1 MTTLNWSTPPGFLF
15 TATESVSTSVS
26 VVASGTNIS
35 YSLISGELPSGLT
48 LSTAGVISGVAA
60 NVLDTIDSVF
70 VVRATD
76 GTNIIDRTFNI
87 DVIGANPPTW
97 ITTSSYLTVG
107 YTGNN
112 FAINHQ
118 WVSYQL
124 NASAVLA
131 PSTATITYSKTAGT
145 LPPGLHL
152 NKSGVISGVVKDKL
166 TFDGLGS
173 PTGGYDDEK
182 YDGYSYDHAVTF
194 AGTLTTIQITSV
206 PKIYQFDVTASDG
219 ILSSTSSFNI
229 LVLSPD
235 MLRADSSYLS
245 FDTSIISIDS
255 IPSSVSNIQ
264 PLVFLNSDDLG
275 KVRAN
280 NNQSLDVSAFDA
292 DPDLGPVTYSIT
304 GTSILPQGLTLDP
317 SNGHIYGYIP
327 YQPAYTRSYTF
338 EVAATKA
345 QYYNTT
351 TVTTVNTFTLQVA
364 GNVYSYIEWVTDS
377 NLGSINT
384 GITSELSVK
393 AKQVSSDYN
402 IKYQLIDGSLP
413 LGLTLLQDGSIGGKV
428 EYGST
433 GTSSFTILASDVYG
447 LSAISRTFNLN
458 VSETTSTQYTR
469 IYAKPFMH
477 QSKRDAF
484 SNFINDETIFDS
496 KYLYRYY
503 DSNFGVQ
510 YDIKLILEFGIQKIN
525 IGDYTKA
532 LYQNFYRQRI
542 CFGDLKIAMA
552 NDAKGN
558 PLYEVLY
565 LDAVDSGSR
574 GSLDVIPTFTQNNKL
589 YYPSS
594 INNMRQRLESLVIDH
609 MSYIDVNEYNMPRFM
624 RTPQIGNYAPPGYM
638 KVIPICYALPGE
650 GIRIFRKIQKSK
662 FDFKFLDFEI
672 DRIIV
677 QNSLDNSTD
686 KYLLFARQSVS
697 DVIPEDNL
705 LFGPDGQEWIFND
718 DNPVTRE

>member
-1 MTTLNWSTPPGFLF
+1 MTTST
-15 TATESVSTSVS
+15 
-26 VVASGTNIS
+26 
-35 YSLISGELPSGLT
+35 YSLISGSLPSGLQFT
-48 LSTAGVISGVAA
+48 SSGTVYGTPDPVLKTTRSTFVIRSNTSGKIVDKTFSIDISGSNSPVWIG
-60 NVLDTIDSVF
+60 NQEYLD
-70 VVRATD
+70 
-76 GTNIIDRTFNI
+76 
-87 DVIGANPPTW
+87 
-97 ITTSSYLTVG
+97 VG
-107 YTGNN
+107 YNGDN

-124 NASAVLA
+124 NAETVLS

-152 NKSGVISGVVKDKL
+152 SKSGLISGVVKDKL

-173 PTGGYDDEK
+173 PTGGYSDEK
-182 YDGYSYDHAVTF
+182 YDGYSYDHSVTF

-219 ILSSTSSFNI
+219 VVASTSSFKI

-245 FDTSIISIDS
+245 FDASIISTDS
-255 IPSSVSNIQ
+255 VPSSVSNIQ
-264 PLVFLNSDDLG
+264 PLVFLNDDNLG

-317 SNGHIYGYIP
+317 SAGHIYGYIP

-338 EVAATKA
+338 EIAATKA

-351 TVTTVNTFTLQVA
+351 TVTTINTFTLQVV
-364 GNVYSYIEWVTDS
+364 GNVYSYIEWISDS
-377 NLGSINT
+377 NLGSIDT
-384 GITSELSVK
+384 GITSELAVK

-413 LGLTLLQDGSIGGKV
+413 SGLTLLQDGSIAGKV
-428 EYGST
+428 NYGST
-433 GTSSFTILASDVYG
+433 GTSSFTVLASDVYG
-447 LSAISRTFNLN
+447 LSAISRTFNLT
-458 VSETTSTQYTR
+458 SIESTSTQYTR
-469 IYAKPFMH
+469 IYARPFMK
-477 QSKRDAF
+477 QDKRTAF
-484 SNFINDETIFDS
+484 SNFINDESIFES

-503 DSNFGVQ
+503 DINFGVQ

-525 IGDYTKA
+525 LGDYVSA

-542 CFGDLKIAMA
+542 YFGDLKIAIA
-552 NDAKGN
+552 NNANGS
-558 PLYEVLY
+558 PLYEVVY
-565 LDAVDSGSR
+565 LDVVDSGSN
-574 GSLDVIPTFTQNNKL
+574 GALDVIPTFTQNDKL
-589 YYPSS
+589 YYPTSV
-594 INNMRQRLESLVIDH
+594 NNMRQRLESLVINN

-624 RTPQIGNYAPPGYM
+624 RTPQIGDYAPPGYM
-638 KVIPICYALPGE
+638 KVVPICYALPGE
-650 GIRIFRKIQKSK
+650 GIRILRKIQKSG
-662 FDFKFLDFEI
+662 FDFKMLDFEI

-718 DNPVTRE
+718 NNPVTRE

>member
-1 MTTLNWSTPPGFLF
+1 MTTLHWSTPPGFLF

-26 VVASGTNIS
+26 VIAIGANVS
-35 YSLISGELPSGLT
+35 YSVISGELPLGLK
-48 LSTAGVISGVAA
+48 LSTNGAIAGIPE
-60 NVLDTIDSVF
+60 NVLDTKDSVF

-87 DVIGANPPTW
+87 DVFGPNSPNW
-97 ITTSSYLTVG
+97 VTTSSYLGVG
-107 YTGNN
+107 YNGDN

-124 NASAVLA
+124 DSNAVLA
-131 PSTATITYSKTAGT
+131 PSTATITYSKTAGD
-145 LPPGLHL
+145 LPPGLRL
-152 NKSGVISGVVKDKL
+152 SKSGLISGVVKDKL

-173 PTGGYDDEK
+173 PTGGYGDEK

-194 AGTLTTIQITSV
+194 AGTLTIVQITSV

-219 ILSSTSSFNI
+219 VLESTSSFKI

-245 FDTSIISIDS
+245 FDASIISIDN
-255 IPSSVSNIQ
+255 IPTSVSNIQ
-264 PLVFLNSDDLG
+264 PLVFLNNDHLG

-280 NNQSLDVSAFDA
+280 NNQSLDISAFDA

-304 GTSILPQGLTLDP
+304 GTNILPQGLALDP
-317 SNGHIYGYIP
+317 SVGRIYGYIP

-338 EVAATKA
+338 EIAATKA

-351 TVTTVNTFTLQVA
+351 TVTTINTFTLQIA

-377 NLGSINT
+377 NLGSIDT
-384 GITSELSVK
+384 GITSELVVK

-413 LGLTLLQDGSIGGKV
+413 SGLTLLQDGSIAGKID
-428 EYGST
+428 YGST
-433 GTSSFTILASDVYG
+433 GTSSFTVLASDVYG
-447 LSAISRTFNLN
+447 LSAISRTFNLTS
-458 VSETTSTQYTR
+458 VEFTSTQYTR
-469 IYAKPFMH
+469 IYARPFMN
-477 QSKRDAF
+477 QNKRTAF
-484 SNFINDETIFDS
+484 SNFINDESIFES

-503 DSNFGVQ
+503 DINFGVQ

-525 IGDYTKA
+525 LSDYIPA

-542 CFGDLKIAMA
+542 CFGDLKIAIA
-552 NDAKGN
+552 NDSNGR
-558 PLYEVLY
+558 PLYEIVY
-565 LDAVDSGSR
+565 LDAIDSGSN
-574 GSLDVIPTFTQNNKL
+574 GSLDIIPTFTQNNKL
-589 YYPSS
+589 YYPTS
-594 INNMRQRLESLVIDH
+594 INNMRQRLESLVIDN
-609 MSYIDVNEYNMPRFM
+609 MAYIDVNEYNMPRFM

-650 GIRIFRKIQKSK
+650 GIRILRKIQKSK
-662 FDFKFLDFEI
+662 FDFKLLDFEI

-718 DNPVTRE
+718 NNPVTRE

>member
-1 MTTLNWSTPPGFLF
+1 MSIQWITPGGFLF
-15 TATESVSTSVS
+15 TATEAVNTSVS
-26 VVASGTNIS
+26 VVASGTNVS
-35 YSLISGELPSGLT
+35 YNIISGELPSGLE
-48 LSTAGVISGVAA
+48 LSTNGTISGTPS
-60 NVLDTIDSVF
+60 NVLDTTDSVF
-70 VVRATD
+70 VVRASNGVTVAD
-76 GTNIIDRTFNI
+76 NTFNI
-87 DVIGANPPTW
+87 DVIGPNSPNW
-97 ITTSSYLTVG
+97 ITTSSYLGVG
-107 YTGNN
+107 YNGDN

-124 NASAVLA
+124 NSTAVLA

-152 NKSGVISGVVKDKL
+152 SKSGLISGVVKDKL

-173 PTGGYDDEK
+173 PTGGYGDEK
-182 YDGYSYDHAVTF
+182 YDGYSYDHSVTF

-206 PKIYQFDVTASDG
+206 PKIYQFDVTATDG
-219 ILSSTSSFNI
+219 VLSSTSSFKI

-245 FDTSIISIDS
+245 FDASIISTNI

-264 PLVFLNSDDLG
+264 PLVFLHDDNLG

-292 DPDLGPVTYSIT
+292 DPDLGPVTYSVT
-304 GTSILPQGLTLDP
+304 GTNILPQGLVLDP
-317 SNGHIYGYIP
+317 SVGHIYGYVP

-338 EVAATKA
+338 EIAATKG

-351 TVTTVNTFTLQVA
+351 TVTTINTFTLQVV
-364 GNVYSYIEWVTDS
+364 GNVYSYIEWVSDS
-377 NLGSINT
+377 NLGTIDT
-384 GITSELSVK
+384 GITSELVVK
-393 AKQVSSDYN
+393 AKQISSDYN

-413 LGLTLLQDGSIGGKV
+413 SGLTLLQDGSIGGKV
-428 EYGST
+428 NYGST
-433 GTSSFTILASDVYG
+433 GTSTFTVLASDIYG
-447 LSAISRTFNLN
+447 LSAISKTFNLTA
-458 VSETTSTQYTR
+458 VESTSTQYTR
-469 IYAKPFMH
+469 IYARPFMN
-477 QSKRDAF
+477 QSKRTSF
-484 SNFINDETIFDS
+484 SDFINDESIFES

-503 DSNFGVQ
+503 DINFGVQ

-525 IGDYTKA
+525 LSDYIPA

-542 CFGDLKIAMA
+542 CFGDLKIAI
-552 NDAKGN
+552 AKDSKGK
-558 PLYEVLY
+558 PLYEVVY
-565 LDAVDSGSR
+565 LDAVDSGSN
-574 GSLDVIPTFTQNNKL
+574 GSLDIIPTFTQNNKL
-589 YYPSS
+589 YYPTS
-594 INNMRQRLESLVIDH
+594 INNMRHRLESLVIDN

-624 RTPQIGNYAPPGYM
+624 QTPQLGNYVPPGYM

-650 GIRIFRKIQKSK
+650 GIRIFRKIQKSG
-662 FDFKFLDFEI
+662 FDFKLLDFEI

-718 DNPVTRE
+718 NNPVTRE

>member
-26 VVASGTNIS
+26 VVASGTNVS
-35 YSLISGELPSGLT
+35 YNLISGELPSGLT
-48 LSTAGVISGVAA
+48 LSTAGIISGTPS
-60 NVLDTIDSVF
+60 NVLNTTDSIF
-70 VVRATD
+70 VIRAAD
-76 GTNIIDRTFNI
+76 GIAVADRTFNI
-87 DVIGANPPTW
+87 DVFGPNSPNW
-97 ITTSSYLTVG
+97 ITTSSYLGVG
-107 YTGNN
+107 YNGDN
-112 FAINHQ
+112 FAINRQ

-124 NASAVLA
+124 NSNAVLA
-131 PSTATITYSKTAGT
+131 PSTATITYSKTAGS
-145 LPPGLHL
+145 LPPGLRL
-152 NKSGVISGVVKDKL
+152 NKSGLISGVIKDKL

-173 PTGGYDDEK
+173 PTGGYSDEK

-194 AGTLTTIQITSV
+194 SGTLTTVQITSV
-206 PKIYQFDVTASDG
+206 PKIYQFDITASDG
-219 ILSSTSSFNI
+219 VLQSTSSFKI

-235 MLRADSSYLS
+235 MLRVDNSYLS
-245 FDTSIISIDS
+245 FDDSIISIDS
-255 IPSSVSNIQ
+255 IQSSVSNIQ
-264 PLVFLNSDDLG
+264 PLVFLNDDNLG

-304 GTSILPQGLTLDP
+304 GTNILPQGLALDP
-317 SNGHIYGYIP
+317 SVGHIYGYIP

-338 EVAATKA
+338 EIAATKA

-351 TVTTVNTFTLQVA
+351 TVTTINTFTLQVA
-364 GNVYSYIEWVTDS
+364 GNVYSYIEWVSDS
-377 NLGSINT
+377 DLGSIDT
-384 GITSELSVK
+384 GITSELVVK
-393 AKQVSSDYN
+393 AKQIASDYN
-402 IKYQLIDGSLP
+402 IKYQLIDGNLP
-413 LGLTLLQDGSIGGKV
+413 SGLTLLQDGSIAGKV
-428 EYGST
+428 NYGST
-433 GTSSFTILASDVYG
+433 GTSSFTVLASDVYG
-447 LSAISRTFNLN
+447 LSAISRTFNLT
-458 VSETTSTQYTR
+458 SIESTSTQHTR
-469 IYAKPFMH
+469 IYARPFMH
-477 QSKRDAF
+477 QSKRTAF
-484 SNFINDETIFDS
+484 SNFINDESIFDS

-503 DSNFGVQ
+503 DVNFGVQ

-525 IGDYTKA
+525 LNDYVTA

-542 CFGDLKIAMA
+542 CFGDLKIAIA
-552 NDAKGN
+552 NDANGN
-558 PLYEVLY
+558 PLYEVVY
-565 LDAVDSGSR
+565 LDAIDIGSK
-574 GSLDVIPTFTQNNKL
+574 GALDVIPTFTQNDKL
-589 YYPSS
+589 YYPTS

-609 MSYIDVNEYNMPRFM
+609 MAYIDVNEYNMPRFM

-650 GIRIFRKIQKSK
+650 GIRIFRKIQKSG
-662 FDFKFLDFEI
+662 FDFKLLDFEI

-718 DNPVTRE
+718 NNPVTRE